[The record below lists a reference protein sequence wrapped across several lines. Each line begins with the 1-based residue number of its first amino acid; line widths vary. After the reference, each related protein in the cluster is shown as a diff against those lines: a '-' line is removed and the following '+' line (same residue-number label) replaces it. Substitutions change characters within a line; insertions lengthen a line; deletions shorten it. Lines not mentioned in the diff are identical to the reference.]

1 MNIFLVSD
9 EERPAVMDMLPE
21 DVAEEEPVLLCAA
34 EEVEGELRTVGILS
48 ATMDGNSWYITHIAV
63 EKDMRRQGIGRAL
76 VSGLIDMARGSLA
89 DGICLEYCLDPNADP
104 VADAFFDALKFTEVQ
119 RSNIYSIPV
128 LYIGSRLQ
136 NLLADIPEGNYTCL
150 KDIPGRLWAQLRQD
164 LTALGEDYTPSPK
177 TPLKKQMLYIDPGDR
192 RLYDG
197 DISSVFLAKNG
208 RVGGCI
214 LMSERKQGISVDYVC
229 TLLDDTLEYS
239 GALTGIFWLSYQQ
252 ILEKYGDNVR
262 LFANTQND
270 MSERL
275 FLKFAAGKKE
285 VYGVSVEREMA
296 L

>member
-1 MNIFLVSD
+1 
-9 EERPAVMDMLPE
+9 MDMLPE

-63 EKDMRRQGIGRAL
+63 EKDMRRQGI
-76 VSGLIDMARGSLA
+76 
-89 DGICLEYCLDPNADP
+89 
-104 VADAFFDALKFTEVQ
+104 
-119 RSNIYSIPV
+119 SI
-128 LYIGSRLQ
+128 
-136 NLLADIPEGNYTCL
+136 
-150 KDIPGRLWAQLRQD
+150 
-164 LTALGEDYTPSPK
+164 
-177 TPLKKQMLYIDPGDR
+177 
-192 RLYDG
+192 
-197 DISSVFLAKNG
+197 
-208 RVGGCI
+208 
-214 LMSERKQGISVDYVC
+214 DYVC